1 MPHIDNAVH
10 DDAIGDGRRQ
20 RRCAAAALPER
31 TPLSYIV
38 KHYRYAVLIMIFE
51 EPDEH
56 QR

>member
-1 MPHIDNAVH
+1 MPFTMMRLGMGGGSV
-10 DDAIGDGRRQ
+10 
-20 RRCAAAALPER
+20 AA
-31 TPLSYIV
+31 PLLHCLSAHLSHIV